1 MNLDKVGSWRR
12 SPLAARKRHIG
23 CRVRNC
29 NLRAPVAR
37 NRSVSLLIFM
47 ISLTDSAITHL
58 KSLIAEKNAA
68 PGTGLRLRVE
78 KGGCAGMQYVMG
90 LDQPTS
96 EDSVLTQE
104 GVTIII
110 DHDSLGFLRGSQIDY
125 TDSLA
130 DSGFK
135 LTNPNATRSCGCGT
149 SFEPLAA

>member
-1 MNLDKVGSWRR
+1 M
-12 SPLAARKRHIG
+12 
-23 CRVRNC
+23 
-29 NLRAPVAR
+29 AR
-37 NRSVSLLIFM
+37 NLSVSLLIFM
-47 ISLTDSAITHL
+47 ISLTDSAISHL

-90 LDQPTS
+90 LDQSTP
-96 EDSVLTQE
+96 EDSVITQDD
-104 GVTIII
+104 VTIII

>member
-1 MNLDKVGSWRR
+1 
-12 SPLAARKRHIG
+12 
-23 CRVRNC
+23 
-29 NLRAPVAR
+29 VAR